1 MSRTM
6 AALGILLPASVALGQ
21 WYPDFRITHND
32 SASEIPAYV
41 GRCAAADREYVHVV
55 WLDDEGPGRN
65 PQTWHIRSTDRGQS
79 WEEAA
84 IICSDT
90 AGNFGASVAASD
102 GYVHVFWDDARD
114 GDGTEVYYTRSTDN
128 GESWSANRRLTT
140 ATGSS
145 GEPNAALE
153 GEYIHLVWTDRRG
166 TTNQVYY
173 KRSPDRGF
181 SWTQDVVITAL
192 DSGVNHATVA
202 VADSVVQVVYT
213 GIHGDGPELHY
224 VRSLDN
230 GLNWQPDVMLS
241 SSSAPNGHM
250 NPHVAVAGPVVHVV
264 YTDRRSGD
272 DEAFYIRSPD
282 HGLSWGPETC
292 LFSTPGDNVGR
303 TVVAGSG
310 TNAHA
315 ATHLR
320 INSRNWIHYRHSTDA
335 GLTWTQAELLS
346 DSGWAYHASIA
357 VRGTGVHL
365 VWRDGRDGNAEV
377 YYKRNPTANSGAAEE
392 KTRPVSMTAD
402 HSAPGVVRGVLY
414 IEAGR
419 CGVETRTRLLDA
431 EGRQVA
437 ELHFGAND
445 VGHLSPGVYFVNR
458 AGPRVQGSG
467 GSARGLAGCTP
478 SVRKVVI
485 QR

>member
-1 MSRTM
+1 MSRTI

-21 WYPDFRITHND
+21 WGPDFRITHND

-41 GRCAAADREYVHVV
+41 GRCVVADSEYVHVV
-55 WLDDEGPGRN
+55 WLDDEGPGRY
-65 PQTWHIRSTDRGQS
+65 PQTWYIRSTDRGQS
-79 WEEAA
+79 WEEPAV
-84 IICSDT
+84 ICTDT
-90 AGNFGASVAASD
+90 AGNYSASIAALD
-102 GYVHVFWDDARD
+102 GYAHIFWSDARD
-114 GDGTEVYYTRSTDN
+114 GDGTEVYYTRSTDD
-128 GESWSANRRLTT
+128 GETWSANRRMTT
-140 ATGSS
+140 ATGTS

-153 GEYIHLVWTDRRG
+153 GKYVHLVWTDRRD

-181 SWTQDVVITAL
+181 SWTQDLVITAL
-192 DSGVNHATVA
+192 DSGVSHAAVA

-230 GLNWQPDVMLS
+230 GLNWESDVKLT
-241 SSSAPNGHM
+241 SSSAPSGHM
-250 NPHVAVAGPVVHVV
+250 NPHIAVAGPIVHVV
-264 YTDRRSGD
+264 YTDRRSGN
-272 DEAFYIRSPD
+272 DEASYIRSPD
-282 HGLSWGPETC
+282 HGLSWGPETS

-315 ATHLR
+315 AAHLR
-320 INSRNWIHYRHSTDA
+320 VNSRNWIHYRHSTDA

-346 DSGWAYHASIA
+346 DSGWSYHASIA
-357 VRGTGVHL
+357 VGGTAVHL
-365 VWRDGRDGNAEV
+365 VWQDGRDGNAEV
-377 YYKRNPTANSGAAEE
+377 YYKRNPTANSGVAEE
-392 KTRPVSMTAD
+392 ETRPGSVTAD
-402 HSAPGVVRGVLY
+402 YLVPSVVRGVLY
-414 IEAGR
+414 IEAVR
-419 CGVETRTRLLDA
+419 TGVGTRTRLLDA

-445 VGHLSPGVYFVNR
+445 VGHLSPGVYFVLG
-458 AGPRVQGSG
+458 AGPRVQGSE
-467 GSARGLAGCTP
+467 GSARGPAGCA
-478 SVRKVVI
+478 SSARKVVI